1 MSATFSSCKLMANIG
16 RIGSILY
23 ASMGWTN
30 SETPSL
36 SVTPYMLMRTSLVG
50 EAAALQNQVLF
61 INLSE
66 MPFNI
71 TDSLFIYFKII
82 ANGATVVNVPLFR
95 PSFLYNPNNNLIRRM
110 DYFDLSATLSDIS
123 TAMGGTGTSYKK
135 SFTYEI
141 RFVYPVTASLRSSG
155 YTALVYEDETVE
167 YSKKWEFTEA
177 YLRSSTSVTAGTSTV
192 PIYSSTGSQTLT
204 VTDTLTPH
212 LASKFSR
219 FLEGYSQL
227 KTNASVGASASTAVY
242 SIVNDATYGN
252 SAIKTAVDA
261 AASSAANAASD
272 AAIARLFITDA
283 DTGLRVVASDA
294 ASAKASGIVTVNAVS
309 NATYGN
315 QAIKNA
321 VDNAVSYSSSASSAV
336 NDATYGNSA
345 IKTALDSVA
354 SNVSAATTA
363 VTNVNWGT
371 SAIKQDT
378 ASILSAVS
386 DASYGNSAIKTA
398 VDSVSSVIGT
408 PAGASIADD
417 IESVYSAVS
426 DVSVALED
434 DSTGLAAIS
443 ADVGGVSAALGSPYG
458 DSIADDIASVS
469 SSVATVSSVIGTP
482 VCDSIAEDIAGV
494 AADVSGNS
502 DQISACSSRV
512 NALVHA
518 VEKNTSAISQFKR
531 ETKK

>member
-1 MSATFSSCKLMANIG
+1 MSAIYASCKLMGNIG

-23 ASMGWTN
+23 ATIGWTN

-36 SVTPYMLMRTSLVG
+36 TVTPYMLFRTTLVDTDV
-50 EAAALQNQVLF
+50 ALKNQTAF
-61 INLSE
+61 INLAE
-66 MPFNI
+66 YPFNI
-71 TDSLFIYFKII
+71 TDSLFIYFRIV
-82 ANGATVVNVPLFR
+82 ANGVTVVNSPLFR

-110 DYFDLSATLSDIS
+110 DYFDLGATLGDIQ
-123 TAMGGTGTSYKK
+123 TALGGTGTSYKK
-135 SFTYEI
+135 DFTWEI
-141 RFVYPVTASLRSSG
+141 RFVYPISASMRTSG

-167 YSKKWEFTEA
+167 YSKKWEFSEM
-177 YLRSSTSVTAGTSTV
+177 YLRANTSVNAGTSTT
-192 PIYSSTGSQTLT
+192 PLYANTGTESFT

-219 FLEGYSQL
+219 FIEGYSQL
-227 KTNASVGASASTAVY
+227 KTHASVGASASTAVY
-242 SIVNDATYGN
+242 SIVNDASIGN
-252 SAIKTAVDA
+252 SAIKTSVDA

-294 ASAKASGIVTVNAVS
+294 ASAKASALVAANASS

-315 QAIKNA
+315 EAIKNT
-321 VDNAVSYSSSASSAV
+321 VDFVVSTV
-336 NDATYGNSA
+336 NSVTHGN
-345 IKTALDSVA
+345 
-354 SNVSAATTA
+354 
-363 VTNVNWGT
+363 

-386 DASYGNSAIKTA
+386 D
-398 VDSVSSVIGT
+398 SS
-408 PAGASIADD
+408 S
-417 IESVYSAVS
+417 
-426 DVSVALED
+426 
-434 DSTGLAAIS
+434 GLTAIS
-443 ADVGGVSAALGSPYG
+443 AGIGTVTDALGSPYG

-469 SSVATVSSVIGTP
+469 SSVAAVSSVIGTP
-482 VCDSIAEDIAGV
+482 VGDSIADDITAV